1 MGITEI
7 LLIALSLLP
16 FIAVLYGLYWMATK
30 LNSIEKKLDESLS
43 RR

>member
-7 LLIALSLLP
+7 LLIALTLLL

-30 LNSIEKKLDESLS
+30 LNSVEKKLDENLS